1 MQAVPS
7 AIHLFQIAYSEASR
21 AAIEPGY
28 AVLDNLANPR
38 PDWYEYWPIRQ
49 FLLEQPLD
57 EAAFYGF
64 FSPKFR
70 SKTGL
75 TAAQVRAFV
84 TAAVHTA
91 QADVVL
97 FSPQPDMGAFFLNV
111 FEQGE
116 TFDPGL
122 IDACTQLLRGMGH
135 DVPLRELVM
144 DSRQIVF
151 SNYFVAR
158 PAFWREWLKLNEGLF
173 AVCEGP
179 DSPLRQAL
187 CLPTSYPAQRK
198 VFVQERMASLL
209 LATQPQ
215 WRSVAHDPFGFAWSQ
230 SKLQQH
236 PTEAYI
242 SDALKLAW
250 RAQPFPEYLRAFS
263 AVREQVCAAP
273 TPLLL
278 LERGAAFQAV
288 VRDYEMVARIPN
300 GHYNFGGNSVGFK
313 SIVHHVFPERQ
324 AQALTLL
331 DIGFGLGDL
340 GRLVKSHPQSAHWH
354 VDGVDGYFDACC
366 NTALFEQ
373 RLYRNV
379 WYGLAGSIPKEA
391 LQRYDMLCLFDVIEH
406 LDAAAAKALL
416 KSLLESLGPD
426 SRLVLSTP
434 LFFWPQDQ
442 HHPGD
447 LEEHKIGV
455 PAHALLGLMPKAY
468 HISSQHLIGTFVLSR
483 RSLEHLDNFVPVETP
498 AFTMEAGLQHLHEL
512 GLQADDTLYR

>member
-1 MQAVPS
+1 MQAVQPD
-7 AIHLFQIAYSEASR
+7 IHLFQIAYSEASR

-28 AVLDNLANPR
+28 AMLDNLANPR
-38 PDWYEYWPIRQ
+38 PDWYEYWPIRR
-49 FLLEQPLD
+49 FLLEEPLD

-70 SKTGL
+70 FKTGL
-75 TAAQVRAFV
+75 SAAQVRAFV
-84 TAAVHTA
+84 TAAVNAA

-122 IDACTQLLRGMGH
+122 IDTCSQLLEGIGRA
-135 DVPLRELVM
+135 VPLRELVM

-158 PAFWREWLKLNEGLF
+158 PAFWREWLQLNEALF

-179 DSPLRQAL
+179 DSPLREAL

-250 RAQPFPEYLRAFS
+250 RTQPFPEYLRAFGS
-263 AVREQVCAAP
+263 VREQMRAAP
-273 TPLLL
+273 TPLPL

-288 VRDYEMVARIPN
+288 VQDYELVARIPS

-324 AQALTLL
+324 GQVLSLL

-340 GRLVKSHPQSAHWH
+340 GRLVKGHAPSAHWH

-366 NTALFEQ
+366 NAALFEQ
-373 RLYRNV
+373 RIYRNV
-379 WYGLAGSIPKEA
+379 WYGLAGSIPKEE
-391 LQRYDMLCLFDVIEH
+391 LKRYDMLCLFDVIEH

-416 KSLLESLGPD
+416 ASLLESLGPD

-455 PAHALLGLMPKAY
+455 PAHSLLGLMPKAY
-468 HISSQHLIGTFVLSR
+468 HIGSQHLVGTFVLSR
-483 RSLEHLDNFVPVETP
+483 ESLHYLDNFAPVETP